1 MGTGKVMNI
10 SGIHTDMAK
19 RSHDFDTL
27 QSGNLAGAQ
36 GAFAGFLQ
44 DVQKTNQTAGSSGLF
59 SPGTAAAKDLQ
70 NLGSALKSADLGGA
84 QRAFASLKQD
94 VQLAGQSGNNF
105 IIARNHHPLSHSEI
119 AANGVEAFKSS
130 ATGGSTAPSI
140 GAILNLKA

>member
-1 MGTGKVMNI
+1 MNI

-19 RSHDFDTL
+19 RSQDFDTL
-27 QSGNLAGAQ
+27 QSALQGGNLAGAQ
-36 GAFAGFLQ
+36 SAFAGFLQ

-70 NLGSALKSADLGGA
+70 NLGSALKSADLGSA

-105 IIARNHHPLSHSEI
+105 IIARSHHPLSHAEI

-130 ATGGSTAPSI
+130 AAGGSTAPSI